1 VVTFRPIFTSEK
13 GDLDISLKVTT
24 SIVVDTLDDVD
35 VQLHFF
41 HIDIIT
47 SFTQQIHKKWV
58 IITFAI
64 VVIRL

>member
-1 VVTFRPIFTSEK
+1 MVALRPIPNSEK

-24 SIVVDTLDDVD
+24 SIVVDTLDDID

-47 SFTQQIHKKWV
+47 SFSQQIHKKWA
-58 IITFAI
+58 ITTFAI
-64 VVIRL
+64 VVIRF